1 MSTSLKKKTGI
12 SLSKGSKISLL
23 KKDGNTL
30 DYVRVGV
37 NWGAIKEKVLFG
49 LINSKVNV
57 DLDASISAF
66 DKEMNE
72 IYTVYYNELVSPDG
86 AVTHTGDDLE
96 GDGDENDGLDNET
109 IQIHLN
115 EVAQEVDQIFLYLNS
130 YKKQDFATIPYSE
143 IRIYTRN
150 DVIATFNLSS
160 NSEFAGYVSMIM
172 GRLYKIEGNWKFEA
186 LGEPIRSRD
195 IEGTI
200 KYLQVKYS

>member
-1 MSTSLKKKTGI
+1 MGTSLGKKTGI

-30 DYVRVGV
+30 DYIRVGV
-37 NWGAIKEKVLFG
+37 NWGAIQGKYLFG
-49 LINSKVNV
+49 LLNNKVNV

-72 IYTVYYNELVSPDG
+72 IYTVYYNELISPDG
-86 AVTHTGDDLE
+86 AVTHTGDDLM
-96 GDGDENDGLDNET
+96 GDEGGNDGIDNET

-115 EVAQEVDQIFLYLNS
+115 EVTQEVDQIFLYLNS
-130 YKKQDFATIPYSE
+130 YKKQDFEEIPFSE
-143 IRIYTRN
+143 IRIYTKN
-150 DVIATFNLSS
+150 DLLATFNLSS
-160 NSEFAGYVSMIM
+160 NSEYTGFVSMIM

-186 LGEPIRSRD
+186 LGEPIHSRD

>member
-37 NWGAIKEKVLFG
+37 NWGAIKAKVLFG

-72 IYTVYYNELVSPDG
+72 LYTVYYNELVSPDG

-96 GDGDENDGLDNET
+96 GDTDENDGLDNET
-109 IQIHLN
+109 LQVHLN

-130 YKKQDFATIPYSE
+130 YKKQDFATIPFSE

-160 NSEFAGYVSMIM
+160 NSEYAGYVSMIM